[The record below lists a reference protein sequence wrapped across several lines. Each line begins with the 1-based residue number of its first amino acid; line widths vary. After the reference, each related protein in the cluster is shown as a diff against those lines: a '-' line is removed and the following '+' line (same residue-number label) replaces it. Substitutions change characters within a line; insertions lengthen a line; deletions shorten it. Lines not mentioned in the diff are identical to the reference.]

1 LIIGSDLHSRSRP
14 WHANDTC
21 RKEAQTPSATAHHSI
36 VDSVIDPLL
45 PRLDALAAKFVVEQ
59 RLPGL
64 AAGVVRDGA
73 LAWTSALGFADRASG
88 RPVSTDTLFRIASIT
103 KSFTATAVL
112 QLRDEG
118 RLRLDDPLVVH
129 VPEARAIADP
139 YGPIEELT
147 LRRLLTHSSGL
158 QNDVPLGDDL
168 WKVSL
173 YTPDEL
179 VSRLDRVEVLT
190 RPETGWRYSNLGYEL
205 LGVVVSRVAGE
216 PFEAYVQRAILNPA
230 GLASTAHVPS
240 GDLAER
246 CATGYGPRRHEDD
259 IRASDPY
266 DSGRLLA
273 DGGLWSSVE
282 DLARWLTVH
291 SRIGDDDRRGDGDRV
306 LDGRTLREMQ
316 HPASFADW
324 TYAQGLGWATRRIG
338 EDGWAGHTGSLNGFR
353 AIALFRPKDRLGVIA
368 LTNGSVRPAFA
379 MEIATL
385 VLEAHRAVP
394 PVVPAAPPAPTPEA
408 WRELVGTYE
417 DDDYGYGV
425 RIEVRDG
432 ALVLSYLDVP
442 SESATLAATEDPH
455 LFRFAEGEWIG
466 EQVRF
471 LRNASGAIAGVNVVG
486 GPLRKVAPIER

>member
-1 LIIGSDLHSRSRP
+1 MDP
-14 WHANDTC
+14 
-21 RKEAQTPSATAHHSI
+21 
-36 VDSVIDPLL
+36 VIDPLA
-45 PRLDALAAKFVVEQ
+45 PRLDALAAKFLVEQ

-73 LAWTSALGFADRASG
+73 LAWTSTLGFADRASG
-88 RPVSTDTLFRIASIT
+88 RHVTTGTLFRIASIT

-129 VPEARAIADP
+129 VPEARAIANP
-139 YGPIEELT
+139 HGPIEELT

-168 WKVSL
+168 WQVSL
-173 YTPDEL
+173 YRPDEL
-179 VSRLDRVEVLT
+179 LARLDRVEVLT
-190 RPETGWRYSNLGYEL
+190 RPETGWRYSNLAYEL
-205 LGVVVSRVAGE
+205 LGVVVSRLAGE
-216 PFEAYVQRAILNPA
+216 PFEAYVQREILDPA
-230 GLASTAHVPS
+230 GLASTTHFPA
-240 GDLAER
+240 GALTER

-259 IRASDPY
+259 VRASDPY
-266 DSGRLLA
+266 DSGTLLA
-273 DGGLWSSVE
+273 DGGLWSTVE

-291 SRIGDDDRRGDGDRV
+291 SRISDDDRRGDGDRV

-324 TYAQGLGWATRRIG
+324 TYAQGLGWASRRIG
-338 EDGWAGHTGSLNGFR
+338 EDAWVGHTGSLNGFR
-353 AIALFRPKDRLGVIA
+353 AIVLFRPKDRLGVIA
-368 LTNGSVRPAFA
+368 LTNGSARPAFA
-379 MEIATL
+379 MEIASL

-394 PVVPAAPPAPTPEA
+394 PPVPSAAPTPTPEA

-432 ALVLSYLDVP
+432 ALVLNYVDVP
-442 SESATLAATEDPH
+442 SELAALSATEDP
-455 LFRFAEGEWIG
+455 LVFRFADGEWIG
-466 EQVRF
+466 EQIRF

-486 GPLRKVAPIER
+486 GPLRKLAPIDR